1 MIWNREQYISHCLFE
16 YTGREMF
23 CELFGPLL
31 TKIVLKKAGEI
42 TSNGNDDL
50 MEEQPIKKVSV

>member
-31 TKIVLKKAGEI
+31 TKISLVKAGEI
-42 TSNGNDDL
+42 APATKRNKTT
-50 MEEQPIKKVSV
+50 E